1 LTTACRDLQARRA
14 RLQQHQAWCDQS
26 PGRVAS
32 VDGLPR
38 AQGHAG
44 QDLGRREVPGGCD
57 DGGWLDGGPRHQTR
71 QV

>member
-44 QDLGRREVPGGCD
+44 QDL
-57 DGGWLDGGPRHQTR
+57 
-71 QV
+71 